1 MKNQIHSRLFQSGI
15 AASFLM
21 LGTMTHAATTLV
33 SASRY
38 AVTEG
43 VAFTLGNTFSSD
55 FVFNWTD
62 PSGTPA
68 PTFSGISDPTL
79 VLSIGQT
86 YTFQRITS
94 SHPFAI
100 MDTTATVFMAGT
112 DGSYNRTTT
121 DSAAITAATLPATPA
136 GDFIAQPSPTQDLIS
151 WTPTQAGDFWYTC
164 TVASHGGMTGKITVV
179 PEPSGIALIASGL
192 VFGIL
197 RRRRPSA
204 VSRG

>member
-15 AASFLM
+15 ATSFLM
-21 LGTMTHAATTLV
+21 LGTMSHAATTLV
-33 SASRY
+33 STSKY

-43 VAFTLGNTFSSD
+43 VAFTLGNTGLSD

-100 MDTTATVFMAGT
+100 MDSTATTFISGT
-112 DGSYNRTTT
+112 DGLYRRTTS
-121 DSAAITAATLPATPA
+121 DSAITGATLPATPA
-136 GDFIAQPSPTQDLIS
+136 GDFIAQPTPTQDFIS

-164 TVASHGGMTGKITVV
+164 TVANHPDMTGKITVV

-192 VFGIL
+192 AFGTL
-197 RRRRPSA
+197 RRRRPNA